1 MAARFFLAFVSLIPL
16 FMHSQ
21 VGDRMAQM
29 AQMARMVR
37 MAAAFMV
44 MLKESTN
51 ELGGFI
57 NQARTRRC

>member
-21 VGDRMAQM
+21 VGDRM